1 MLTSAKENIN
11 VNEAIEMLLK
21 EVNITYGLICFPTQ
35 DWSYLCTLH
44 Y

>member
-21 EVNITYGLICFPTQ
+21 EVNVLNGFTAQ
-35 DWSYLCTLH
+35 DWSCIIEIFFAF
-44 Y
+44 

>member
-21 EVNITYGLICFPTQ
+21 EVNITYGFNGFPAQ
-35 DWSYLCTLH
+35 DWS
-44 Y
+44 

>member
-21 EVNITYGLICFPTQ
+21 EVSVLDGFPAQ
-35 DWSYLCTLH
+35 DWSYLCTLQ